1 MVVKNGMDNY
11 LLHQSPAL
19 FKKIDECRGQL
30 MKPSE
35 LKEDVLPDILV
46 TNTNILATDIVKHIK
61 LINET
66 ECPDLLNVEVPKVFK
81 FFS

>member
-1 MVVKNGMDNY
+1 
-11 LLHQSPAL
+11 
-19 FKKIDECRGQL
+19 

-46 TNTNILATDIVKHIK
+46 TNKNILATDIVKHIK

-66 ECPDLLNVEVPKVFK
+66 ECPNLLNVEVPKVFK